1 MVPREICL
9 QIIVLLRRMFIVFKA
24 GGTMRAEGHLPSRF
38 WLISYSYILT
48 SAVGQVVPMH
58 INTCPPR
65 LSDFPP
71 ALVLLRLI
79 AACRQ
84 RILGGYG
91 HWEENEWRYKDWPPQ
106 DGGREWDV
114 GSHLHC
120 FLKDS
125 WYLPCDPAMLSRR
138 KWSGDPPETP
148 RRPPGDP
155 PRGGVSGYFG

>member
-9 QIIVLLRRMFIVFKA
+9 QIIALLRRMFIVFKA
-24 GGTMRAEGHLPSRF
+24 GGTMRAGGHLVSRF
-38 WLISYSYILT
+38 WLISYPYSNHSGT
-48 SAVGQVVPMH
+48 DHAHH

-106 DGGREWDV
+106 G
-114 GSHLHC
+114 
-120 FLKDS
+120 
-125 WYLPCDPAMLSRR
+125 RR
-138 KWSGDPPETP
+138 KGM
-148 RRPPGDP
+148 G
-155 PRGGVSGYFG
+155 RGGSSPLHFRRYLYYLFQSDEWGQIRPIRPSLQSQLLLGTFRLASIVG

>member
-9 QIIVLLRRMFIVFKA
+9 QIIALLRRKFIVFKA
-24 GGTMRAEGHLPSRF
+24 GGTKRAGGHLPSRF
-38 WLISYSYILT
+38 WLISYPYSNQWGR
-48 SAVGQVVPMH
+48 SCSPH
-58 INTCPPR
+58 CPPR

-106 DGGREWDV
+106 GRRKGMGRGGTSPLLFRRYLYYSYFNQMNGGEGGRL
-114 GSHLHC
+114 G
-120 FLKDS
+120 
-125 WYLPCDPAMLSRR
+125 LPYSLNYFWGRSAV
-138 KWSGDPPETP
+138 PPSAKY
-148 RRPPGDP
+148 GN
-155 PRGGVSGYFG
+155 